1 MAEKRGKLKPELV
14 SWVCTK
20 IVKNKRLP
28 EKLRICA
35 IDFLFT
41 LADTKKK
48 QLNSNEQMLKEIVET
63 ALLAC
68 SEPPQK

>member
-1 MAEKRGKLKPELV
+1 MAEKRGKLKPDLV
-14 SWVCTK
+14 SWVCRK
-20 IVKNKRLP
+20 IVSNKPLP

-48 QLNSNEQMLKEIVET
+48 QLNNNEQMLK
-63 ALLAC
+63 
-68 SEPPQK
+68 